1 MKTKRQNMKTNKPE
15 ILSVKYSKPSK
26 NKLNLLMTTTNGP
39 RKLSWDLTNHA
50 SKRISQRMR
59 NYKSLMLVME
69 YGKAIFKQG
78 LTFYIAT
85 KKSFPRNFDKSL
97 LKELINTVVV
107 TSNDGAILTCYKNAK
122 SLKHIMKKQKY
133 LANAA

>member
-1 MKTKRQNMKTNKPE
+1 MKTKIQVMNTKKPDVHKIVYGKASEYEMNLTIKT
-15 ILSVKYSKPSK
+15 SK
-26 NKLNLLMTTTNGP
+26 GD
-39 RKLSWDLTNHA
+39 RKLSWDITEHA
-50 SKRISQRMR
+50 RKRISQRMR
-59 NYKSLMLVME
+59 NYKAIMLVME
-69 YGKAIFKQG
+69 YGKTVFKQS

-97 LKELINTVVV
+97 LKELNNTVVV
-107 TSNDGAILTCYKNAK
+107 ESNDGAIITCYKNAK